1 MKKSC
6 KEAKYL
12 NFQNFKTAQNRNKNK
27 TETCFKLRPREE
39 TIHVK
44 LRRIIFESR
53 LRFWTKFEY
62 LAKCCFNQDESPL
75 NHFWFFLNH
84 FWLFL
89 DLFETLSNLFE
100 SLMNHFESLR
110 IFLNNFWIT
119 LESFCYLFES
129 YLNTNNNSF
138 CRTAML
144 HYSRLKKSGHDH
156 ALNTM
161 SIIKPLIIKC
171 QLSKKIYRKQ
181 RNAFSWCR

>member
-1 MKKSC
+1 M
-6 KEAKYL
+6 
-12 NFQNFKTAQNRNKNK
+12 FQV
-27 TETCFKLRPREE
+27 EPREE

-44 LRRIIFESR
+44 LRWIIFESR

-62 LAKCCFNQDESPL
+62 LAKFCLNQDESHLNHFL
-75 NHFWFFLNH
+75 NHFWFFLN
-84 FWLFL
+84 
-89 DLFETLSNLFE
+89 LFE
-100 SLMNHFESLR
+100 SLINHFESLR

-119 LESFCYLFES
+119 LESS
-129 YLNTNNNSF
+129 LNHVWIRTINSF

-156 ALNTM
+156 ALKTM

-171 QLSKKIYRKQ
+171 QLSQKIYRKQ

>member
-1 MKKSC
+1 M
-6 KEAKYL
+6 
-12 NFQNFKTAQNRNKNK
+12 FQV
-27 TETCFKLRPREE
+27 EPREE

-44 LRRIIFESR
+44 LRWIIFESR

-62 LAKCCFNQDESPL
+62 LAKFCLNQDVSPLNHFL
-75 NHFWFFLNH
+75 NHFWFFLDH
-84 FWLFL
+84 FWFFLNHYWIFL

-129 YLNTNNNSF
+129 HLNNNSF
-138 CRTAML
+138 CRTVML

-156 ALNTM
+156 ALKTM

-171 QLSKKIYRKQ
+171 QLSQKIYRKQ